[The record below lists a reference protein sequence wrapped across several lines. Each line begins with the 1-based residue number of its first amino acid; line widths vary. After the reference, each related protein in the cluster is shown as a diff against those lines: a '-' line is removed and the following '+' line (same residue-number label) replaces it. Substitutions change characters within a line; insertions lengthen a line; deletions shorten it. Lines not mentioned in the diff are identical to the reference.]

1 MADSKKIQYAA
12 ISAAIALSSL
22 AMLWLLWRFP
32 IPTCIASVV
41 VLGCSLHCTRIARSI
56 DLALGPIDPTDS

>member
-12 ISAAIALSSL
+12 FSVAIALSSL
-22 AMLWLLWRFP
+22 TMLWLLWRFP
-32 IPTCIASVV
+32 MPTCIASVV
-41 VLGCSLHCTRIARSI
+41 VLGCLLHCTRIAGLI